1 MPAPAKPAAIQ
12 ITDATP
18 VRFTQSP
25 GLDQWTAMA
34 AMGAGEAGWLRDDK
48 NNRVSMSTPE
58 GAAVAA
64 DLAFRGLVRVG
75 ANTAMRERLEAALRK
90 RPALAQDAGFRELVM
105 TNLIETQQAVMIYV
119 TGLVLLAD
127 IATVVPIKT
136 TITTERMLKAGRPRA
151 LSITQA
157 WMDGTAYDFKQPS
170 DWRDFANIVQQ
181 KVVTAGIARGIPP
194 VEGVVKIQAP
204 PMHGTEGMQGAGV
217 FATVLS
223 IVLIAGA
230 ALAVFFAGMALTTV
244 LPIIAVVGLVAGG
257 LYYACAKDELSSE
270 LASQKQTAI
279 DNRQSFLAD
288 EKATLINH
296 YINEPDPEKQKRIAE
311 AIGIVTADQNAPFNK
326 PEEDPLGTKDMSGM
340 IKTVAYAGVAIAG
353 LWALSQYL
361 GSRKSHA
368 MLPSGD
374 N

>member
-1 MPAPAKPAAIQ
+1 
-12 ITDATP
+12 
-18 VRFTQSP
+18 
-25 GLDQWTAMA
+25 
-34 AMGAGEAGWLRDDK
+34 MGAGEAGWLRDDK

-64 DLAFRGLVRVG
+64 DLAFRGLMRVD
-75 ANTAMRERLEAALRK
+75 AQLAMKGRLEAALRK
-90 RPALAQDAGFRELVM
+90 RPALAQDKGFRELVM
-105 TNLIETQQAVMIYV
+105 TNLIENNQAAMIYV

-151 LSITQA
+151 LSVSQQWEGGI
-157 WMDGTAYDFKQPS
+157 YDFKQPS
-170 DWRDFANIVQQ
+170 DWRDFANAVQA
-181 KVVTAGIARGIPP
+181 KVLTAGIRAGIPP

-204 PMHGTEGMQGAGV
+204 PMNGTEGMQGAGV

-230 ALAVFFAGMALTTV
+230 VLAVFFAGMALTTV
-244 LPIIAVVGLVAGG
+244 LPIVAVVGLVAGG

-288 EKATLINH
+288 EKAKLIDQ
-296 YINEPDPEKQKRIAE
+296 YINETDPEKQKRIAE

-326 PEEDPLGTKDMSGM
+326 PDEDPLGTQDMSGM

>member
-1 MPAPAKPAAIQ
+1 
-12 ITDATP
+12 
-18 VRFTQSP
+18 
-25 GLDQWTAMA
+25 
-34 AMGAGEAGWLRDDK
+34 MGAGEAGWLRDDK

-64 DLAFRGLVRVG
+64 DLAFRGMQRVEAQLATRG
-75 ANTAMRERLEAALRK
+75 RLEAALRK
-90 RPALAQDAGFRELVM
+90 RPALAQDTGFRELVM
-105 TNLIETQQAVMIYV
+105 TNLIENNQAAMIYV
-119 TGLVLLAD
+119 TAAALLAD

-151 LSITQA
+151 LSVSQQWEGVI
-157 WMDGTAYDFKQPS
+157 YDFKQPS
-170 DWRDFANIVQQ
+170 DWRDFANAVQA
-181 KVVTAGIARGIPP
+181 KVLTAGIRAGIPP

-204 PMHGTEGMQGAGV
+204 PMNGTEGMQGAGV
-217 FATVLS
+217 FATILS

-230 ALAVFFAGMALTTV
+230 AVMVFFAGMALTTV
-244 LPIIAVVGLVAGG
+244 LPIVAVVGLVAGG

-270 LASQKQTAI
+270 LASQKQQAA
-279 DNRQSFLAD
+279 DNRLQYLSE
-288 EKATLINH
+288 EKAKLIDQ
-296 YINEPDPEKQKRIAE
+296 YVNETDPAKQARLKE
-311 AIGIVTADQNAPFNK
+311 AIGIVTAEQNAPFNN
-326 PEEDPLGTKDMSGM
+326 PADDPLGAGDMSGM

-361 GSRKSHA
+361 GSRKSRA

>member
-1 MPAPAKPAAIQ
+1 MTTPAKPAAIQ

-75 ANTAMRERLEAALRK
+75 ANNGMRNRLELALRK
-90 RPALAQDAGFRELVM
+90 RPALAQDAGFRELMM

-151 LSITQA
+151 LSLTQT

-204 PMHGTEGMQGAGV
+204 PMNGTEGMQGAGV

-230 ALAVFFAGMALTTV
+230 ALSVFFAGMALATV
-244 LPIIAVVGLVAGG
+244 LPIVAVVGLVAGG

-288 EKATLINH
+288 EKAKLIDQ
-296 YINEPDPEKQKRIAE
+296 YVNETDPEKQKRIAE
-311 AIGIVTADQNAPFNK
+311 AIGIVTQDQNAPFNQPDK
-326 PEEDPLGTKDMSGM
+326 DPLGTQDMSGM

-361 GSRKSHA
+361 GSRKSNA